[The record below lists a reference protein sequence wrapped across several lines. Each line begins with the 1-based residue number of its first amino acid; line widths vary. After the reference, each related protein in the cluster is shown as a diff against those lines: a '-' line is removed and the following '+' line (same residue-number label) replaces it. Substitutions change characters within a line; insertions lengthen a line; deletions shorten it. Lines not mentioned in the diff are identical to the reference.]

1 MGTSVSGLN
10 VKRLIM
16 VPALI
21 ALAVTIVR
29 LVGEISGG
37 PSSLFNRAAGG
48 GGALVGIVWLIPIF
62 GIYFGV
68 KLMRGGFE
76 PESAGKVIGFAVLG
90 LLAVVAIVLTL
101 AGDPNVNLSFAGA
114 IRQQLVWAVASLVA
128 VLILRKVWPA
138 FFRIMLGYAFASR
151 IPVLIV
157 MFIAMLGNWGT
168 HYELGNARF
177 PEMGFLTKF
186 IMIAV
191 LPQMTLWI
199 MVTMVFG
206 TLFGGIAAAVVRP
219 KAPTEGAKS

>member
-29 LVGEISGG
+29 LVGEVSGG
-37 PSSLFNRAAGG
+37 PSILFNRAAGG

-68 KLMRGGFE
+68 KLVRGGFA

-90 LLAVVAIVLTL
+90 LLAAVAIVLTL
-101 AGDPNVNLSFAGA
+101 TGNPNVNLSFAGA

-168 HYELGNARF
+168 HYELGNSSF

-219 KAPTEGAKS
+219 KAPTEGAKT

>member
-1 MGTSVSGLN
+1 MGTSISGLN
-10 VKRLIM
+10 IKRLIM

-68 KLMRGGFE
+68 KLVRGGFA

-90 LLAVVAIVLTL
+90 LLAAVVIVLTL
-101 AGDPNVNLSFAGA
+101 TGDPNVNVSFAGA
-114 IRQQLVWAVASLVA
+114 ILQQLVWAVASLVA

-138 FFRIMLGYAFASR
+138 FFRIMLCYAFASR

-168 HYELGNARF
+168 HYELGNSSF

-219 KAPTEGAKS
+219 KAPTEGAKT